1 MTIKAP
7 IFSLLKQL
15 ADAVVNSFGSNC
27 EVAIHDVSTLKH
39 SVVYL
44 AGNVTSRELGAP
56 ITDMVIKAL
65 IKEGRSV
72 KDRHGYKTIMDDGRE
87 LKSST
92 IFVRDEKG
100 EVVAAF
106 CINFDTTDYIN
117 AIHALELLA
126 KLKDNGQAAP
136 LTENFAFSIND
147 TVDVMFEQAVSEI
160 GKQPATMTKD
170 EKIRLVKELE
180 RKGAF
185 QIKGVVNQIAVR
197 LGVSNFTVY
206 NYLKKVRAS
215 DSIGDADIMIN

>member
-1 MTIKAP
+1 MTINKP
-7 IFSLLKQL
+7 IFTLLKQL
-15 ADAVVNSFGSNC
+15 AEAVVNAFGSNC
-27 EVAIHDVSTLKH
+27 EVAIHDLSTLKH
-39 SVVYL
+39 SLVYM
-44 AGNVTSRELGAP
+44 AGNITHRELGAP

-65 IKEGRSV
+65 IKEGRNV

-92 IFVRDEKG
+92 IFMRDEKG

-106 CINFDTTDYIN
+106 CINFDTTDYVN
-117 AIHALELLA
+117 AIHAIELLA
-126 KLKDNGQAAP
+126 KFKDNGQASA

-147 TVDVMFEQAVSEI
+147 TVDALFEQAVSEI

-206 NYLKKVRAS
+206 NYLKKIRAS
-215 DSIGDADIMIN
+215 NSIGDVDMITN